1 MQHCLHITPANLPL
15 VPGTKTRTH
24 ERGVSHRMRTY
35 LSALVLIES
44 VVLYLSFWAG
54 ALIRYSGD
62 IATAEH
68 WTGAIGPRAAQFSV
82 IAIVALFSVGL
93 YRARQN
99 AAFRETV
106 ARLFAAF
113 ALATF
118 AEIVLYY
125 LIPTVLTGRGVQAL
139 ALVTGFFG
147 LLATR
152 CALHVLSG
160 SEQFKRNVLVCGHGT
175 TAAVLGRSCATLGRR
190 GFRIVGYI
198 GTLGDDINADC
209 HPLLPLSSGLMS
221 LVREQKVDEIVV
233 AVDNRRNAF
242 PLHELLECRLSGVRV
257 SDVLTFTERETGRI
271 DLRSLYPSWFIY
283 SGGFRQ
289 GVLQRIFKRQF
300 DIVASSLLLLVA
312 VPLLTL
318 AAAAL
323 LIESRGKSTVI
334 LKQPRV
340 GQRGKV
346 FHMLKL
352 RSMVAEAESDGRPL
366 WASAN
371 DPRVTRVGGLLRRF
385 RIDELPQIINIL
397 RGEMSFVGP
406 RPERP
411 EFVDM
416 LSTQIPYY
424 RERHAVKP
432 GLAGWA
438 QLCYPY
444 GASVE
449 DARQKLQ
456 YDLFYM
462 KNHHPILDLLILLE
476 TLEVVIWGKTHLVP
490 ITFDEDIEE
499 RRIA

>member
-1 MQHCLHITPANLPL
+1 
-15 VPGTKTRTH
+15 
-24 ERGVSHRMRTY
+24 MRTY

-44 VVLYLSFWAG
+44 VVLYASFWAG
-54 ALIRYSGD
+54 ALIRYGGD
-62 IATAEH
+62 IATAEQ
-68 WTGAIGPRAAQFSV
+68 WIGAIGPRAALFSIV
-82 IAIVALFSVGL
+82 AIIALFSAGL

-99 AAFRETV
+99 RPARETV
-106 ARLFAAF
+106 ARLLAAF
-113 ALATF
+113 VLATF
-118 AEIVLYY
+118 AEIVTYY
-125 LIPTVLTGRGVQAL
+125 FIPDVLTGRGVQAL
-139 ALVTGFFG
+139 AVATGFVG

-152 CALHVLSG
+152 GAFHVLSG
-160 SEQFKRNVLVCGHGT
+160 REKFKRNVLICGNGR
-175 TAAVLGRSCATLGRR
+175 TAAELRRSCATTGRH
-190 GFRIVGYI
+190 GFRIVGYV
-198 GTLGDDINADC
+198 GALDDDVNTEC
-209 HPLLPLSSGLMS
+209 RPLLPLSNGLLN

-233 AVDNRRNAF
+233 ALDNRRNAF
-242 PLHELLECRLSGVRV
+242 PVHELLECRLSGVRIWDV
-257 SDVLTFTERETGRI
+257 STFTERETGRI

-289 GVLQRIFKRQF
+289 GVVQRVSKRQF
-300 DIVASSLLLLVA
+300 DIIASSLLLVVA

-318 AAAAL
+318 AAVAL
-323 LIESRGKSTVI
+323 LVENRGKGAV
-334 LKQPRV
+334 LLRQPRV
-340 GQRGKV
+340 GRRGKI

-366 WASAN
+366 WAAAN

-385 RIDELPQIINIL
+385 RIDELPQVINIL
-397 RGEMSFVGP
+397 KGEMSFVGP

-416 LSTQIPYY
+416 LSKQIPYY

-456 YDLFYM
+456 YDLYYM

-476 TLEVVIWGKTHLVP
+476 TLEVVIWGKTHFIPVP
-490 ITFDEDIEE
+490 LDDEEDLEE